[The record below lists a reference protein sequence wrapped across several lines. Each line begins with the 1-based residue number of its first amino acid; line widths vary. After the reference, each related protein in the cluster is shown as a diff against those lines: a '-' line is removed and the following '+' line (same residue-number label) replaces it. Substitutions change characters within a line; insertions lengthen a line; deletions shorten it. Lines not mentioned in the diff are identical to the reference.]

1 MRTTVGAAL
10 RWAGHP
16 GTVLAA
22 LVMVVNDRVGKPGWP
37 GPVTG
42 KLSDLGWL
50 VVAPPLC
57 GLLAALVLPRLR
69 GDGPAVVGSVLA
81 GLVFT
86 VAKSSDAGAGLLY
99 RACAWTG
106 LPVGRTVADR
116 TDLLALPVLAV
127 SWWLWRDRSVWWPSG
142 RRLWGVLAVP
152 LVAAALVADTPGPAE
167 IASRQPV
174 LRTEDGQPV
183 MLRVHHRWTTPDGG
197 LHWTA
202 AAGNDRWAVP
212 ADPAPP
218 AEQGVCLPEPDG
230 PCFRRTDE
238 DRPVEVSADRGLTW
252 RVDESA
258 PRPPEWSTEP
268 GSSAS
273 GAPASGPPVTAH
285 PSRLVLADAPGGGH
299 NVLAEFPD
307 HYWGTVLVRTPDGRW
322 SRSELPDDLAAL
334 PVEADPGV
342 FAGIP
347 AMWTVGCAGAAA
359 AVAALRLARARP
371 GHRWRPVGLLT
382 WRQLV
387 LLAWLPLSTAL
398 LAHGLPGVSNRGA
411 ERSAALLVSL
421 LLTVLVVLPRD
432 REARGGR
439 VAPGML
445 IAGYGVL
452 AGLLT
457 AGPFVAWEEGAVR
470 SWWAASGLAFGAA
483 LAATGVGLLLGVLL
497 AVAFRERPRPDLA
510 LFEAFPEPPRPDPV
524 PSGPPA
530 RRPARWGRHR

>member
-16 GTVLAA
+16 GTVLAV

-42 KLSDLGWL
+42 KLSDAAWL

-86 VAKSSDAGAGLLY
+86 VAKSSGAGAELVS
-99 RACAWTG
+99 RACSLTG
-106 LPVGRTVADR
+106 FAVGRTVADR
-116 TDLLALPVLAV
+116 SDLLALPALAV
-127 SWWLWRDRSVWWPSG
+127 SWWLWRDRSLRWPSG
-142 RRLWGVLAVP
+142 RRLRWPSGRRLRDVLRRLRRLWGVLAVP
-152 LVAAALVADTPGPAE
+152 LAVAALVADTPGAAE
-167 IASRQPV
+167 IAGRQPV
-174 LRTEDGQPV
+174 LRTEDGKPV
-183 MLRVHHRWTTPDGG
+183 MIRLHHRWTTPDGG
-197 LHWTA
+197 LHWAA

-238 DRPVEVSADRGLTW
+238 DRPVEVSADRGRTW

-258 PRPPEWSTEP
+258 PRPPEWTTT
-268 GSSAS
+268 
-273 GAPASGPPVTAH
+273 SGPPEPAR

-299 NVLAEFPD
+299 NVLAESPD
-307 HYWGTVLVRTPDGRW
+307 HYWGTVLVRSPDGRW
-322 SRSELPDDLAAL
+322 SRSELPDDLAPL

-342 FAGIP
+342 AAGIP
-347 AMWTVGCAGAAA
+347 AMWAVGCAGAF
-359 AVAALRLARARP
+359 AALAGLRVFRSRP
-371 GHRWRPVGLLT
+371 GERWRPVGPLIR
-382 WRQLV
+382 RQLAV
-387 LLAWLPLSTAL
+387 LAWLPLSTAL

-411 ERSAALLVSL
+411 DRPVAVLVSL
-421 LLTVLVVLPRD
+421 ALTALAVLPRD
-432 REARGGR
+432 RTVRGTG
-439 VAPGML
+439 VAPGLL

-452 AGLLT
+452 AGLL
-457 AGPFVAWEEGAVR
+457 AAAPFAAWGEGGIR
-470 SWWAASGLAFGAA
+470 SWWAASGTAFGIA
-483 LAATGVGLLLGVLL
+483 LAATAVGLLLGALL
-497 AVAFRERPRPDLA
+497 AATFHGRPRPDLA
-510 LFEAFPEPPRPDPV
+510 LFESAAPF
-524 PSGPPA
+524 A
-530 RRPARWGRHR
+530 ARWGRHR